1 MTSDVVDGK
10 AQEFFIKRSG
20 VDHITVEYECS
31 CVVTVEQMMMMI
43 EAVQKFNGEHS
54 IIPLR

>member
-1 MTSDVVDGK
+1 MQLCCHGGADD
-10 AQEFFIKRSG
+10 
-20 VDHITVEYECS
+20 DD
-31 CVVTVEQMMMMI
+31 